1 MFVESLFVLLGVFEA
16 PLCAVFPCIC
26 LRSSFIKAKCVF
38 GAPLMCLSLDL
49 KYILV
54 EPPFNGFVEDLL
66 EYVSGICLE
75 YV

>member
-1 MFVESLFVLLGVFEA
+1 MFSVASPYVLVRREYVYGVLLY
-16 PLCAVFPCIC
+16 
-26 LRSSFIKAKCVF
+26 VF
-38 GAPLMCLSLDL
+38 GAPLMCLSQEL

>member
-1 MFVESLFVLLGVFEA
+1 MCCFPLYVFSVASPFVLVDREYVYGV
-16 PLCAVFPCIC
+16 L
-26 LRSSFIKAKCVF
+26 LCVF